1 MWCYLPK
8 KGINHLS
15 VNVFSTKVLIYW
27 GHCFYISNWRWDLHF
42 TWSSAE
48 PHEGLAAC
56 SAKGVSSFLS
66 YFETLS
72 IDPAPGIKPTTS
84 CSAVKCSTD
93 RANQHA
99 KKVVSD
105 SPGLVDF
112 AIGLVNSVRN
122 LPDGQ
127 VEYFEEFNLQ
137 KNCEILLIKKFWG
150 LVEMTFGQVNASF
163 SLPEWQAVKMTFF
176 APC

>member
-1 MWCYLPK
+1 MSTYLAQK
-8 KGINHLS
+8 YYI
-15 VNVFSTKVLIYW
+15 IYW
-27 GHCFYISNWRWDLHF
+27 GHYFYISNWRWDLHF
-42 TWSSAE
+42 TWSSK
-48 PHEGLAAC
+48 PCEGLAAC

-72 IDPAPGIKPTTS
+72 IDPAQGIKPTTS

-93 RANQHA
+93 RANQRA
-99 KKVVSD
+99 KKIVSD

-122 LPDGQ
+122 LPNGQ

-150 LVEMTFGQVNASF
+150 LFEMTFGQVNASF
-163 SLPEWQAVKMTFF
+163 SLPEWQAMKMTFF